1 MTLTDK
7 TILITGA
14 ARRLGK
20 ALAIACAK
28 QGADIVLHYNS
39 SQSEAEEVRD
49 QVHLLGRDCLIQG
62 GSS

>member
-39 SQSEAEEVRD
+39 SQS
-49 QVHLLGRDCLIQG
+49 
-62 GSS
+62 